1 MKAMAGEAD
10 QWAGWAHDRS
20 TVIQQNHQHLLNNS
34 NSDTDGGGDD
44 SGPTLDQLAEWERA
58 LNTIQAKAITKKT
71 QIKQLGDKADGLLK
85 LAADAGMMKNGLD
98 KAVDGMI
105 RAYKELDQTMAEHEA
120 ALADGRRRFEQ
131 GHSAVDRQKE
141 LARFIQTLRTSL
153 PGLKQTCGF
162 MTGQSQVQDQ
172 ERLETLT
179 RAVDRISSDVADKQA
194 MVDLYIGGGED
205 GDGDHSEMVD
215 AWTALMDEIAQLEVF
230 RDTVQQWYDR
240 QRRLSLVEATLAPL
254 LSSNNNDSDD
264 QQHTCTVGQEQLALL
279 STLGQ
284 DIGAAPDTSDPLQT
298 ANYSCAKER
307 HQVLVNRAQTLIDE
321 AQARQ
326 QQRDQA
332 SAWQRYQDQV
342 DQWVAAIEADCVAL
356 ESKLAAQDQHV
367 WDHLVGDV
375 RSLATLT
382 NGNNTSSS
390 STFAHHRSN
399 WPQPPSSS
407 PSSTDGDDRIKAAL
421 DRLDQTLAKEKRQA
435 MTIRHLHVHAK
446 AAQDLHAW
454 LDNCGAALNQLTLD
468 IGVQDELDVR
478 ASLGRFE
485 AKLESMQPAL
495 AGFGRLEQKILLGL
509 GDDEAWRKEKL
520 LGIGRGL
527 QAGFDQVGTQLKD
540 IALATDRHR
549 HHVGIARKMK
559 DLLHMIGGYR
569 DTLAAIRIPVEVTH
583 GAIHDYTSIA
593 TPSEHR
599 QQQQDG
605 DNDCLSPW
613 LLTCPLSML
622 PTDEGL
628 ALVRE
633 ALDRLEHDMQVHLD
647 NGALQ
652 ELDEALLTNG
662 MAEKE
667 QLFMDQRKEIT
678 EAIAGLT
685 RGIQEKRRWLAE
697 ASKLE
702 FILTVLEEW
711 EVLLSALAEVVDRAT
726 PSSSS
731 TTTTTDPSNMATTG
745 QQQQANN
752 RRAELQAKLID
763 LDTRYRYYE
772 PNIQA
777 LVKEAQLVMMMHD
790 GKDPRIV
797 AYYDQLTGQ
806 WRQLQQLALA
816 KKQALMTKIGPLA
829 EPLEMSGLHDA
840 LPRGY
845 HRRFNQQQQ
854 QQQEPRPRPMT
865 TMSTRTTTTTAPVD
879 RGCARK
885 ASYQQLTDQRRRR
898 TVTPTSAGASPR
910 LMTAERAK
918 KRSSWREPGPQETLR
933 SMSPVAYV
941 ADPKNDLDVALGN
954 IVNDSP
960 YAIKVKMVPGEVGKV
975 LITKIFFFFCLFA
988 YHFFFF
994 S

>member
-1 MKAMAGEAD
+1 MDGQWQTLRQKWQLQQRMTAMAGEAD
-10 QWAGWAHDRS
+10 QWAGWAQGRS
-20 TVIQQNHQHLLNNS
+20 AVIQENHQHLLNNS
-34 NSDTDGGGDD
+34 DAEGDESD
-44 SGPTLDQLAEWERA
+44 PTLDQLAEWERA

-85 LAADAGMMKNGLD
+85 LAVDGGMTKNGLD
-98 KAVDGMI
+98 RAVGGMI
-105 RAYKELDQTMAEHEA
+105 RAYKELDQAMAEHEA
-120 ALADGRRRFEQ
+120 ALAEGRRRFEQ

-141 LARFIQTLRTSL
+141 LAHFIQTLRTSL

-162 MTGQSQVQDQ
+162 MTGQSQVQDH

-179 RAVDRISSDVADKQA
+179 RAVDRISGDVAEKQA
-194 MVDLYIGGGED
+194 MVNLYLGGGDD

-215 AWTALMDEIAQLEVF
+215 AWTALMGEIAQLEVF

-254 LSSNNNDSDD
+254 LTSNSDD
-264 QQHTCTVGQEQLALL
+264 DDQKQTISVGQDQLALL
-279 STLGQ
+279 SSLGQ
-284 DIGAAPDTSDPLQT
+284 DIGAAADTTDPLQT

-307 HQVLVNRAQTLIDE
+307 HQVLVNRAQVLIDE
-321 AQARQ
+321 AHAKQ

-332 SAWQRYQDQV
+332 SSWQRYQDQV
-342 DQWVAAIEADCVAL
+342 DQWVAAIEADCATL
-356 ESKLAAQDQHV
+356 ESKLAAQDQQV

-375 RSLATLT
+375 HGLAALT
-382 NGNNTSSS
+382 SSNTSSS
-390 STFAHHRSN
+390 SFAHHRSN

-407 PSSTDGDDRIKAAL
+407 PSSLEGDGRIKAAL
-421 DRLDQTLAKEKRQA
+421 DRLDQVLAKEKRQST
-435 MTIRHLHVHAK
+435 TIRHLHVHAK

-509 GDDEAWRKEKL
+509 GDEEARRKDTL
-520 LGIGRGL
+520 LEIGRGL
-527 QAGFDQVGTQLKD
+527 RTGFDQVGNQLKD
-540 IALATDRHR
+540 IALATDQHR

-583 GAIHDYTSIA
+583 GAIHDYTAIA
-593 TPSEHR
+593 TPSEH

-647 NGALQ
+647 DGALQ
-652 ELDEALLTNG
+652 ELDDALLTNG

-711 EVLLSALAEVVDRAT
+711 EVLMSALAEVVDRAT

-731 TTTTTDPSNMATTG
+731 TTSASSTTG
-745 QQQQANN
+745 QEQQANH

-816 KKQALMTKIGPLA
+816 KKQALMAKIGPLA

-845 HRRFNQQQQ
+845 HRRFDHA

-865 TMSTRTTTTTAPVD
+865 TMSTRTTTTTTTTAAD

-918 KRSSWREPGPQETLR
+918 KRSSWREPGPPETLR
-933 SMSPVAYV
+933 TMSPVAYV

-960 YAIKVKMVPGEVGKV
+960 YAIKVKMVPGEVGKIHHKS
-975 LITKIFFFFCLFA
+975 LFFFF
-988 YHFFFF
+988 FFY
-994 S
+994 